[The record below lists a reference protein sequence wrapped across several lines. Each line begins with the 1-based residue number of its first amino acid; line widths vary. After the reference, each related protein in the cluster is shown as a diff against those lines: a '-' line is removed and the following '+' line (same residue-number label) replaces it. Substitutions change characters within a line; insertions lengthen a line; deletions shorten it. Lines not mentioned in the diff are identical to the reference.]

1 MSEVGQ
7 RSDSLTKGDR
17 DVRGPRG
24 INIQRNE
31 SISQDIANTSV
42 VDAVMQATNTNTTAP
57 VMSTGSVDH
66 QRMVVDLSLPSV
78 DTNRK
83 YLPLRTTAPLEP
95 IPIPIDTVDE
105 PEFDKHKVLDAK
117 IDILL
122 ENLCKS
128 PDLFDQRFYESMIHT
143 KNWSEQI
150 SKGRMRHYLLN
161 DVIYCVII
169 KILTEKDS
177 SNLKYTLPR
186 SFRRS
191 LTRNEYTIRNGLLY
205 FSGADDT
212 KLAPDQVIWK
222 DFEGRKAHAEGYC
235 VPPKLRNVVMDYFHT
250 ALELAH
256 QGMQRLQYLM
266 EGRVYWKGMIADIR
280 RYVKRCQT
288 CHLAKQ
294 TSNKSEGLMQLFE
307 SDETF
312 HTVHIDIVGTMPV
325 TKSGN
330 RYILTIMDRYSRMVK
345 CICIPS
351 ITAVAV
357 AEAFRN
363 HWLLQYGTPK
373 FILSDRG
380 SQFTG
385 LIFEVLAKLSGFEQR
400 FTTAYHPETNGRLE
414 RFHRFLKQRLR
425 CIAHDHNLDF
435 LNMHDWDVFIPGIA
449 FAYNVTPN
457 RMTEHCPYEVVF
469 GKRVRLPIDAH
480 FETDPHRVAEDVVQ
494 RRKYAPGAS
503 GKFALNAGHRSYIDK
518 MAEYY
523 QAMDAHIKF
532 NMIRYNAQRKVDYD
546 KHRIPPTEY
555 YNGDEVWIDADERHV
570 GNVKKLPINRVHGVI
585 VDKIGDNAY
594 TLRLSKSHRYVPV
607 NVSQIYKILPVEAD
621 ETKSN
626 DGLTK
631 SARAHIQTGQTVAAK
646 YNDRVRK
653 VKQAKERRKRKRST
667 ANDTAEPQ
675 RKRPRIDPR
684 DRTADALI
692 RPPLSPRRRPADSI
706 VRTRK

>member
-1 MSEVGQ
+1 MNVKNGQLSDVNAPHRIECKVKTKRDGVIPQTCYVYNTPHVLIALRRSARLLAKRRKEHDLRLLAEETAVSSAQQSANSALRRTGDPSPGSSSRDDHSSLSSVRVPMNVAPEPKSVRARGTSATNEQSIMSEVGQ

-31 SISQDIANTSV
+31 PISQDIASTTV

-288 CHLAKQ
+288 CH
-294 TSNKSEGLMQLFE
+294 F
-307 SDETF
+307 
-312 HTVHIDIVGTMPV
+312 
-325 TKSGN
+325 
-330 RYILTIMDRYSRMVK
+330 
-345 CICIPS
+345 
-351 ITAVAV
+351 
-357 AEAFRN
+357 
-363 HWLLQYGTPK
+363 
-373 FILSDRG
+373 
-380 SQFTG
+380 
-385 LIFEVLAKLSGFEQR
+385 
-400 FTTAYHPETNGRLE
+400 
-414 RFHRFLKQRLR
+414 
-425 CIAHDHNLDF
+425 
-435 LNMHDWDVFIPGIA
+435 
-449 FAYNVTPN
+449 
-457 RMTEHCPYEVVF
+457 VV
-469 GKRVRLPIDAH
+469 
-480 FETDPHRVAEDVVQ
+480 
-494 RRKYAPGAS
+494 Y
-503 GKFALNAGHRSYIDK
+503 
-518 MAEYY
+518 
-523 QAMDAHIKF
+523 
-532 NMIRYNAQRKVDYD
+532 
-546 KHRIPPTEY
+546 
-555 YNGDEVWIDADERHV
+555 
-570 GNVKKLPINRVHGVI
+570 RVH
-585 VDKIGDNAY
+585 
-594 TLRLSKSHRYVPV
+594 
-607 NVSQIYKILPVEAD
+607 
-621 ETKSN
+621 
-626 DGLTK
+626 
-631 SARAHIQTGQTVAAK
+631 
-646 YNDRVRK
+646 YNT
-653 VKQAKERRKRKRST
+653 SF
-667 ANDTAEPQ
+667 
-675 RKRPRIDPR
+675 
-684 DRTADALI
+684 
-692 RPPLSPRRRPADSI
+692 
-706 VRTRK
+706 